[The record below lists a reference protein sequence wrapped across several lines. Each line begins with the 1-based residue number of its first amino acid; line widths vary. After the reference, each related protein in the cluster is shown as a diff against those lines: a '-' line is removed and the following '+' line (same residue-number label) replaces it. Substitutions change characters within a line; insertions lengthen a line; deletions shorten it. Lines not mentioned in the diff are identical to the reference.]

1 MNCLPITLLLRS
13 VADYFGFRGFGY
25 VKRCQASH
33 ILSPLYI
40 SITSLSH
47 CHKFH
52 TVKFQPR
59 RLAVR
64 LITSVWTSEFVTC
77 MRLNAAR
84 EWPRVSQVLVRKSG
98 KCLEKSF
105 LEKKIMFTH
114 CLPNIYPLFTQT
126 VDLMSRMGLLCAFHP
141 CQDEPRWLVNR
152 GKKLISTLARSVTHR
167 GNSKLFQ
174 CPKKWTWSLKVV
186 DWKLYCQKK
195 LLSLVLRLLCFFPHL
210 RRTIHAHRRIIKFKP
225 KPSPIMRDFHHKMLW
240 VSVCQILPV

>member
-1 MNCLPITLLLRS
+1 MSKDVKSLHTSYHPYTLL
-13 VADYFGFRGFGY
+13 
-25 VKRCQASH
+25 
-33 ILSPLYI
+33 
-40 SITSLSH
+40 SLSH
-47 CHKFH
+47 CHKSH

-105 LEKKIMFTH
+105 LEKKIMFIH

-126 VDLMSRMGLLCAFHP
+126 GDLMSWMGLLCDFHP

-152 GKKLISTLARSVTHR
+152 SGKKLISTLARSVTHR

-174 CPKKWTWSLKVV
+174 FTKCPKKWTWSLKVV
-186 DWKLYCQKK
+186 IER
-195 LLSLVLRLLCFFPHL
+195 LLSEKTSVSGAPFVVFFP
-210 RRTIHAHRRIIKFKP
+210 
-225 KPSPIMRDFHHKMLW
+225 SPQAYHP
-240 VSVCQILPV
+240 CA